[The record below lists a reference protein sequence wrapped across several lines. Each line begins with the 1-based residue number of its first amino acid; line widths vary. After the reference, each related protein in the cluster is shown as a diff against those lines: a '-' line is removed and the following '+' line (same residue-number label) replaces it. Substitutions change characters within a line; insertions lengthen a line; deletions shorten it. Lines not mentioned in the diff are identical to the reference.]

1 MLLVLNTFCCV
12 FSKKK
17 NESLRGRTIMIKKKW
32 SFTSVRTS
40 LEIFCYLSCEL
51 AVSVLFGFGLF
62 KALNT
67 PPTLIQG
74 FAGSTCYKIL
84 RITR

>member
-1 MLLVLNTFCCV
+1 MLLVLFNTFCCL
-12 FSKKK
+12 FLKKK
-17 NESLRGRTIMIKKKW
+17 NERLCGRTIMIKKW

-40 LEIFCYLSCEL
+40 LEIFCYLSCAL
-51 AVSVLFGFGLF
+51 AVLVLFGFGLF
-62 KALNT
+62 KTLNT